1 VILVWILIITFGS
14 GLLAW
19 LLCSFNHSIARIVCF
34 VGLTVDAAFVLYLWI
49 SRYGALESPGHT
61 WIAEIQTEWIRP
73 LGISFHL
80 AMDGLSLLLVALTVL
95 LGAASVAASWK
106 EINTKVGTFHFALM
120 SALTGILGVFMA
132 VDLFLFYF
140 FWELMLVPVF
150 FLILAWGQED
160 RTSSAIKFFIYTQA
174 GGLFMLVS
182 IIAVYWIGGRDTG
195 QYTFDYAKILN
206 ISMAGNFA
214 IALGFFAAFAVKLPM
229 VPFHLWLPDAYTQAP
244 TAGSVILAGLLSK
257 TAAYGMLRFLFPLFP
272 ESAGQMSFVVSILA
286 VIGILYGAMM
296 AFSQSNIKRL
306 IAYTSISHLGFVLLG
321 IFAGT
326 QMAMQGAVVV
336 MLAHGLSTGSLFI
349 ITGALRQRI
358 GTDDMTKMSGLWSAL
373 PRMGGITLFFALA
386 SLGLP
391 GLANFIGEFLVLA
404 GTFAV
409 HPWLTGIAT
418 FVLVVSTIYAAWI
431 IYQVFY
437 GPVKQQWDIS
447 DLRFGEMLNLSV
459 MVTAVLWIGIFPQT
473 VLNTARGALE
483 RIQSAKSAMV
493 RQDSV
498 NAGSNVNMTTSE
510 TETGRKLTEYGAD
523 NVRP

>member
-1 VILVWILIITFGS
+1 MILAWILIITFCS

-19 LLCSFNHSIARIVCF
+19 LLGSFSRTIARIVCF
-34 VGLTVDAAFVLYLWI
+34 AGLAVDAAIVLYLWI
-49 SRYGALESPGHT
+49 SQYGVLKSSGQT
-61 WIAEIQTEWIRP
+61 WIAEIQTEWIKP
-73 LGISFHL
+73 LGITFHL
-80 AMDGLSLLLVALTVL
+80 AMDGFSLLLVALTVV
-95 LGAASVAASWK
+95 LGTAAVAASWK
-106 EINTKVGTFHFALM
+106 EINNKVGTFHFALM
-120 SALTGILGVFMA
+120 SALTGILGVFTA

-150 FLILAWGQED
+150 FLILAWGQEN
-160 RTSSAIKFFIYTQA
+160 RTPSAIKFFIYTQA
-174 GGLFMLVS
+174 GSLFMLLS

-206 ISMAGNFA
+206 VSMAGNFA

-257 TAAYGMLRFLFPLFP
+257 TAAYGMLRFLVPLFP
-272 ESAGQMSFVVSILA
+272 ESTGQMSFVVSILA
-286 VIGILYGAMM
+286 VTGILYGAMM
-296 AFSQSNIKRL
+296 AFSQSNMKRL

-358 GTDDMTKMSGLWSAL
+358 GTDDMTKMNGLWSAL

-404 GTFAV
+404 GTFGV

-418 FVLVVSTIYAAWI
+418 FVLVVSTIYATWI

-437 GPVKQQWDIS
+437 GTAKQQWNIS
-447 DLRFGEMLNLSV
+447 DLRLGEVLNLSV
-459 MVTAVLWIGIFPQT
+459 MMTAILWIGIFPQT
-473 VLNTARGALE
+473 VLNTAKGALE
-483 RIQSAKSAMV
+483 RIQNAKSTVV
-493 RQDSV
+493 RQSSAAADTYV
-498 NAGSNVNMTTSE
+498 KMTTSE
-510 TETGRKLTEYGAD
+510 TETGRKLTE
-523 NVRP
+523 